1 MLQVFKIKGRRVML
15 LTKVTECYYIL
26 NVYRIKND
34 TLKQVDKGLRTR
46 SRDDVSTY
54 FKLLSM
60 EDFKSVDD
68 VVNTEELKL
77 TDAFAVFS
85 TVADEASGYAK
96 EFTH

>member
-1 MLQVFKIKGRRVML
+1 MLQVFKIKGKRVIL
-15 LTKVTECYYIL
+15 LTKVTECYFIV
-26 NVYRIKND
+26 NVYRIKD
-34 TLKQVDKGLRTR
+34 DKLKQVDKILRTR
-46 SRDDVSTY
+46 SRADVSTY

-77 TDAFAVFS
+77 TDAITVFN

-96 EFTH
+96 EFTI